1 MNEAFRDVYEKEQR
15 LRNFMDERG
24 FDAVVLT
31 LRSNFSWLTGGG
43 DNHVL
48 LNSEYGCAPVLVT
61 KKAKYLI
68 AHPMD
73 GPRIMRE
80 EIAGQGF
87 EMVLH
92 PWYEPDRKEVIRRI
106 AGRGRL
112 ACDAPFFGADNVA
125 EDIMRLHY
133 PFTVTEVERCRV
145 LALESAL
152 CFGDVANSV
161 RSGEQELDVA
171 ARLISAF
178 ASRHIQTEVVIV
190 AADDRIRDYRHPI
203 PTSRRIRKTAL
214 LHAVAQKWGLHC
226 NVSRMVALGG
236 IPEDLVRIHRAACYI
251 EAVNAAHSRP
261 GVLFQDLL
269 AKVKEAYAEVGF
281 PEEWKAH
288 FVGGPTGY
296 VILHSAAM
304 LDPSWNVSEHQ
315 PMGHL
320 ATIAGTKVEELI
332 MVTPEGTSVL
342 SNSKGW
348 PLLNFEINGQYI
360 ELPDVLVI

>member
-1 MNEAFRDVYEKEQR
+1 MNKAPVDVYEKDQR
-15 LRNFMDERG
+15 LRSFMDERG
-24 FDAVVLT
+24 FDAIVLT
-31 LRSNFSWLTGGG
+31 LRSNFSWWTGGG

-48 LNSEYGCAPVLVT
+48 LSSEYGCAPALIT

-73 GPRIMRE
+73 GPRIMQE

-92 PWYEPDRKEVIRRI
+92 PWYEPDRGEVIRRV
-106 AGRGRL
+106 AGKGRL
-112 ACDAPFFGADNVA
+112 ACDAPFPGADNVA
-125 EDIMRLHY
+125 EDILRLHY
-133 PFTVTEVERCRV
+133 PFTATEVERCRV
-145 LALESAL
+145 LASESAL
-152 CFGDVANSV
+152 CFAEVASSV
-161 RSGEQELDVA
+161 RPGEQELDIA

-190 AADDRIRDYRHPI
+190 AADDRISSYRHPI
-203 PTSRRIRKTAL
+203 PTSRRVEKTVL

-236 IPEDLVRIHRAACYI
+236 IPGNLARIHRAACYI

-261 GVLFQDLL
+261 GVMFPDLL
-269 AKVKEAYAEVGF
+269 AKVKEAYAEVGY

-296 VILHSAAM
+296 VILHPAAM
-304 LDPSWNVSEHQ
+304 LDSSWTVSERQ

-332 MVTPEGTSVL
+332 MVTPEETSVL
-342 SNSKGW
+342 SNSDGW
-348 PLLNFEINGQYI
+348 PLLKFDINDQHI
-360 ELPDVLVI
+360 ELPDVLLI